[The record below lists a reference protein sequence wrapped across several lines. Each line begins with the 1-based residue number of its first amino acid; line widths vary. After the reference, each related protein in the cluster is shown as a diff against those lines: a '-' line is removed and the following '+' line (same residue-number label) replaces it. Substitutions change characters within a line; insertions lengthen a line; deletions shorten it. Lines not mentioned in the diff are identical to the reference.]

1 MSETGAR
8 PPFGNNV
15 DQAAAQ
21 VVRDIHVHRQNHL
34 IAATVTVNGSSILVA
49 DAFVIPSHGTLTDKT
64 KVSITEVSADTAS
77 SAEHAHDASNPPAVP
92 EFLLRLLATSKHRE
106 AVLGDLNERFALN
119 CAKRGFSRARMLYW
133 AEAAQ
138 SLLPMFGRLLGRFL
152 KWAAV
157 ADAIR
162 RHFLG

>member
-15 DQAAAQ
+15 DQAAAEVVHIVDQPAAQ
-21 VVRDIHVHRQNHL
+21 VVHL
-34 IAATVTVNGSSILVA
+34 YAAATFNGGSSLMA
-49 DAFVIPSHGTLTDKT
+49 IPHHGTLTDKT
-64 KVSITEVSADTAS
+64 KVSITEVSADTAP
-77 SAEHAHDASNPPAVP
+77 SAEQAHDASNPPAVP

-152 KWAAV
+152 KWAAI